1 MFPSTH
7 TSIQRLNKVLNTFQF
22 CSFLFCQ
29 VVDEQ
34 TSTVSESESKD
45 NTQKLATGR
54 TDSITDQ
61 DNTDHK
67 TEIDNNASSDFVTDQ
82 GSTDHKT
89 EIDNNASD
97 SDTITY

>member
-7 TSIQRLNKVLNTFQF
+7 TSIQRLNKVSNTFQF
-22 CSFLFCQ
+22 CIFLSCQ

-97 SDTITY
+97 SDTITN